1 MDDEEEDT
9 SRPVSLFWGTPFRQP
24 KHSAES
30 PRTASVAAANDN
42 NNSIGVL
49 ACNLQMQQRLP
60 FHGNAALRWHFP
72 AHFEPTEDRG
82 RRPTVPHGEESR
94 QEDGMAER
102 PATRE
107 EAESNEAPGPSAEA
121 QIGQK
126 LREMGDQFQRDHI
139 DLIIRQQRQNLPL
152 WMRLTA
158 ALLGFLFPRAPP
170 APRARGAHR

>member
-9 SRPVSLFWGTPFRQP
+9 SRPVSLFWGTPFREP
-24 KHSAES
+24 KHRAES
-30 PRTASVAAANDN
+30 PRTAGVTANDN
-42 NNSIGVL
+42 NNSISVL
-49 ACNLQMQQRLP
+49 ACNLQMQQRVP

-82 RRPTVPHGEESR
+82 QPTVADEEESR
-94 QEDGMAER
+94 QDDGMAER

-107 EAESNEAPGPSAEA
+107 EAAEADAAPGPSAEA

-126 LREMGDQFQRDHI
+126 LREIGDQFQRDHI
-139 DLIIRQQRQNLPL
+139 DLILRQQRQNLPL

-170 APRARGAHR
+170 GPRPRGAHR